1 MRFRGP
7 ASKKPRTVR
16 PLSIRVTS
24 ILIHENPFDPW
35 PILLTYAL
43 PHPLLGLS
51 GDSQVRLNGLKAGKL
66 LLRFLV

>member
-1 MRFRGP
+1 MRFHGP

-35 PILLTYAL
+35 PILLPMPY
-43 PHPLLGLS
+43 PIHYLG
-51 GDSQVRLNGLKAGKL
+51 
-66 LLRFLV
+66 